1 MATNNLSEISK
12 DPNVQFNDL
21 LGDFAISTPRA
32 RLANLKAELVLLEA
46 SYNSSGDS
54 FQKSNILASIKKNNK
69 EISQIGDISDKQA
82 AKSKNKSLFDAKAY
96 LDYARNYK
104 TATRW
109 YENRTNDSTT
119 NLDIFVVNN
128 KDFDMNVPVAGD
140 PIKKEGDGLSVAE
153 IIKWSEAYPALQL
166 RYQDFVFSKNVGILP
181 NNRLIVLR
189 RFKHGAPDNLFDYYR
204 DSEGVEFAGRP
215 LSTMISWVKPD
226 KEFFVL
232 SFSEGWED
240 SKIGDF
246 FSWAGGKA
254 ADPNNEGILNFKLYN
269 LGDNSLFFALLSA
282 LDGDAAKGNLI
293 SGTKE
298 NGFGIGKD
306 KVGNFLNEPGG
317 NPNLIRKAAMRRIGG
332 EGSLKSE
339 ISFTCEFEFEMRYIQ
354 GVDPGVLMLDLISN
368 CARMGTS
375 VSQFRFDIEFLQSE
389 TIQRIIN
396 GDFEIEIE
404 ALFSK
409 LTDVA
414 EDMGAKLLTFLG
426 GVGKSV
432 TEAFKKKE
440 VNFSAMGEGAKSVL
454 LNTSQMILSRYRE
467 NIKHALSGETGLPSS
482 SWHLTVGNP
491 KNPIVSCGDLV
502 LSDSTLTLGK
512 ELGYNDFP
520 NSFTYSVNL
529 KSARERGRNEIE
541 RIFNA
546 GRGRFYV
553 YANPSDNPDYHLLK
567 IDPTPKK

>member
-32 RLANLKAELVLLEA
+32 RLASLKAELVLLEA
-46 SYNSSGDS
+46 SYNNTGDS
-54 FQKSNILASIKKNNK
+54 FQKSNILVSIGKNKN
-69 EISQIGDISDKQA
+69 EIAQIGDISNKQA
-82 AKSKNKSLFDAKAY
+82 AKSKNKSLFDARAY

-104 TATRW
+104 TSTRW
-109 YENRTNDSTT
+109 YDNKNNDSYKTR
-119 NLDIFVVNN
+119 DIFVVNN
-128 KDFDMNVPVAGD
+128 KDFDINNPVAGD
-140 PIKKEGDGLSVAE
+140 PIGRDGDGLSVAE

-204 DSEGVEFAGRP
+204 DEQGVEFAGRP
-215 LSTMISWVKPD
+215 LSTMVAWVKPD
-226 KEFFVL
+226 TSFFFL

-240 SKIGDF
+240 NAKGDF
-246 FSWAGGKA
+246 FSWAGGSPA
-254 ADPNNEGILNFKLYN
+254 GNNNEGILNFKLYN
-269 LGDNSLFFALLSA
+269 LGDNSLFFALLSS
-282 LDGDAAKGNLI
+282 LDGDAARDDLI

-317 NPNLIRKAAMRRIGG
+317 NPNLIRNAAKRKTGG

-339 ISFTCEFEFEMRYIQ
+339 IGFVCEFEFEMRYIQ

-414 EDMGAKLLTFLG
+414 AKMGAELLTFLS

-432 TEAFKKKE
+432 TEAYKNNELSFKTIAANGE
-440 VNFSAMGEGAKSVL
+440 SAL

-502 LSDSTLTLGK
+502 LTDSTLTLGK